1 MARDDELVTAEQLRE
16 VVGTFPSGITIV
28 TTRGADDHHD
38 VGMSVSSFASISMDP
53 PMVMVSVGNAASA
66 MPYLAVGAPI
76 GISVLAEG
84 QAWVARHFSRKGID
98 RFQGVEQWRG
108 NNDTVLI
115 DGAAAWFTG
124 HISAALPGGDHTIFT
139 VTVCGC
145 GTTPEARPLI
155 YKRGQAFDRVEYQI

>member
-1 MARDDELVTAEQLRE
+1 MSDNGSLVSAQELRT

-28 TTRGADDHHD
+28 TTRSVDEHD

-53 PMVMVSVGNAASA
+53 PMVMVSVGNQASA
-66 MPYLAVGAPI
+66 LPHLGVGSAV

-84 QAWVARHFSRKGID
+84 QAWIAKHFSRKDID
-98 RFQGVEQWRG
+98 RFEGVEQWRG
-108 NNDTVLI
+108 TDGVVLI

-124 HISAALPGGDHTIFT
+124 HLTAALPGGDHTIFT
-139 VTVCGC
+139 VTVDSC
-145 GTTPEARPLI
+145 GTTDDARPLV

>member
-1 MARDDELVTAEQLRE
+1 MTDEGSVVSPERLRA

-28 TTRGADDHHD
+28 TTRSMDGRD

-66 MPYLAVGAPI
+66 LPYLSEGAPI

-84 QAWVARHFSRKGID
+84 QSWIARHFSRRDID
-98 RFQGVEQWRG
+98 RFGGVDYSRG
-108 NNDTVLI
+108 DDGVVLI
-115 DGAAAWFTG
+115 DDAAAWFTG
-124 HISAALPGGDHTIFT
+124 SVTAALPGGDHTIFT
-139 VTVCGC
+139 VTVGGC
-145 GTTPEARPLI
+145 GTTDEARPLL